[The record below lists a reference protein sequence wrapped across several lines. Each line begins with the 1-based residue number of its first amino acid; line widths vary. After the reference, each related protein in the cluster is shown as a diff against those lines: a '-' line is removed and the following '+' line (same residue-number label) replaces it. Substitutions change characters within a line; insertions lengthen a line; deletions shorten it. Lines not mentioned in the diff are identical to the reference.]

1 MSTAGTGPGGYVDGL
16 VREAE
21 AARARLVELLARPVV
36 DLPSSEVSTAMTAL
50 HHALRTLRCERAR
63 AMVDDDG
70 LSTAEVGRRL
80 HVSRQVCG
88 RLVAEGR
95 QRLLERTAAPS
106 VDAPTPG

>member
-1 MSTAGTGPGGYVDGL
+1 MATDDHEVDPYVAALVAG
-16 VREAE
+16 AE
-21 AARARLVELLARPVV
+21 SARAALIELLAHPVTE
-36 DLPSSEVSTAMTAL
+36 LRSSEVSTTMTAL

-80 HVSRQVCG
+80 NVSRQVSG

-95 QRLLERTAAPS
+95 QRRAAS
-106 VDAPTPG
+106 

>member
-1 MSTAGTGPGGYVDGL
+1 
-16 VREAE
+16 
-21 AARARLVELLARPVV
+21 
-36 DLPSSEVSTAMTAL
+36 MTDL

-80 HVSRQVCG
+80 NVSRQVCG

-95 QRLLERTAAPS
+95 ERRTSMTVTPAVASVDGEAPS
-106 VDAPTPG
+106 L

>member
-1 MSTAGTGPGGYVDGL
+1 MAHAEQGGDPFLAALVAG
-16 VREAE
+16 AE
-21 AARARLVELLARPVV
+21 SARVALVELLASPVTE
-36 DLPSSEVSTAMTAL
+36 LRSSEVSTAMTAL

-80 HVSRQVCG
+80 NVSRQVCG

-95 QRLLERTAAPS
+95 QRRASSPPSER
-106 VDAPTPG
+106 